1 MLSEEEGSLLEAD
14 AEALVNTVNTVG
26 IMGKGIALQF
36 KQAYPGNFRAYETAC
51 RRGDV
56 RLGTMFTYETSL
68 LNNPRYIINFPT
80 KGHWRAKSKLSD
92 IAAGLADLRR
102 VIQDRNIRSIAV
114 PPLGCG
120 NGGLDWRDVH
130 PLITEVLGDLPG
142 VYVMLYPPKGA
153 PAAESMMVRTARPKM
168 TAGRAA
174 LLTTLGRYVCLSQS
188 EQAAVLKGAS
198 LLEIQKLMYF
208 LQEAGQPLHLNYAK
222 ARYGPYAE
230 NLNHVLQALE
240 GHYLRGYGDRT
251 QEVLKLSPIV
261 LMPDSED
268 EGRQWLDDH
277 PDETASRVDAV
288 MQLATGFASA
298 YGLELLAT
306 VHWIATRDDA
316 ARITDPTALTQDI
329 GSWNERKGRLFTELH
344 VRRAIDH
351 LHSLGWVKTPKQLG
365 SAKVPV
371 RDIARSSHR
380 EAT

>member
-1 MLSEEEGSLLEAD
+1 MLSEEEGSLLDAD

-36 KQAYPGNFRAYETAC
+36 KQAYPGNFRAYEAAC
-51 RRGDV
+51 RHGDV
-56 RLGTMFTYETSL
+56 RLGAMFTYETGMLDS
-68 LNNPRYIINFPT
+68 PRYIINFPT

-130 PLITEVLGDLPG
+130 PLITEGLGDLPG
-142 VYVMLYPPKGA
+142 VHVMLYPPKGA

-174 LLTTLGRYVCLSQS
+174 LLTTLGHYGRLSQS

-251 QEVLKLSPIV
+251 QEVLKLSPTV
-261 LMPDSED
+261 LMPGSED

-316 ARITDPTALTQDI
+316 AQITDATALTQDI
-329 GSWNERKGRLFTELH
+329 GSWNERKGRLFTEVH
-344 VRRAIDH
+344 VGRAIDQ
-351 LHSLGWVKTPKQLG
+351 LQSLGWVTN
-365 SAKVPV
+365 
-371 RDIARSSHR
+371 
-380 EAT
+380 T